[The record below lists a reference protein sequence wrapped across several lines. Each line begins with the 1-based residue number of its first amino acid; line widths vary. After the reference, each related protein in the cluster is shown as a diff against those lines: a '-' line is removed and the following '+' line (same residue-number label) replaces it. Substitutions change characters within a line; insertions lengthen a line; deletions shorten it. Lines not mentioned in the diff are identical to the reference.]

1 MSTRTAT
8 ILTRTEP
15 QTKEA
20 ADAIFARLGL
30 TTSGAI
36 NIFLHQS
43 IEEQGMPF
51 QIRLAKP
58 NIPDL
63 DEMPQSEVDEL
74 IKEGLDDVKSGHTR
88 PAKEVFASLMKKYDL
103 AR

>member
-1 MSTRTAT
+1 MSAKTAT

-43 IEEQGMPF
+43 IETQGMPF
-51 QIRLAKP
+51 QARLMRP
-58 NIPDL
+58 SIPDL
-63 DEMPQSEVDEL
+63 SMVSDEEAKDL
-74 IKEGLDDVKSGHTR
+74 IKQGLEDIDRGRTKPVR
-88 PAKEVFASLMKKYDL
+88 EAFAELKEKHEF
-103 AR
+103 